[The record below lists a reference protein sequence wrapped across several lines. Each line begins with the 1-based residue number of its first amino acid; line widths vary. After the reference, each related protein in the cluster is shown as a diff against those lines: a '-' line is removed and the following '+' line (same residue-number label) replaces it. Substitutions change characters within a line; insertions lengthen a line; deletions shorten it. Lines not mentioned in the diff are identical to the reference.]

1 MENKIIKNNAISA
14 YLLFGISV
22 IFLFIK
28 NNKNIANDF
37 VKWHTKS
44 AIFIHFL
51 MILDIIFFRFYKVW
65 SGFFILN
72 YEVSNII
79 FMWILIFLFLAL
91 FLWIYKAYKWETF
104 STKEIIKIKNEKN
117 LLDVNKDWNFWEKD
131 KLTIILSYIP
141 FLWQIFSSKYDKHE
155 TIKEI
160 LKVNVFVTFILSLL
174 FINNYNNLSQILLL
188 IYFIFVAFIGVNLFS
203 RSELVSIN
211 LPNYLKFSEICLHT
225 KVLAIY
231 LKKYLSWK
239 FIEYKIILEEKRKE
253 EELKDLK
260 IFEENKNLDDFKW
273 PKKIIYLPIFNLFLI
288 FFKKTKLETHKKNA
302 LTINFLLI
310 TALILIFVFNIF
322 SIKILILFLFP
333 ISYWIGNIDKINYRI
348 PLIYG
353 IYETYT
359 NFIKFFQKTKKFI
372 KEKKNETNELK
383 IKVWEKIENKE

>member
-1 MENKIIKNNAISA
+1 MGLIIIIIAIVNIITIIDTISFINKKNNEKGEKELLSQLNENNKQNFKKNNYFFIKIKMENKIIKNNAISA
-14 YLLFGISV
+14 YLLFGISF

-28 NNKNIANDF
+28 NNKNISNDF

-44 AIFIHFL
+44 AILIHFL

-188 IYFIFVAFIGVNLFS
+188 IYFIFIAFIGVNLFS
-203 RSELVSIN
+203 RSELVSIH
-211 LPNYLKFSEICLHT
+211 LPN
-225 KVLAIY
+225 
-231 LKKYLSWK
+231 
-239 FIEYKIILEEKRKE
+239 
-253 EELKDLK
+253 
-260 IFEENKNLDDFKW
+260 
-273 PKKIIYLPIFNLFLI
+273 
-288 FFKKTKLETHKKNA
+288 
-302 LTINFLLI
+302 
-310 TALILIFVFNIF
+310 
-322 SIKILILFLFP
+322 
-333 ISYWIGNIDKINYRI
+333 
-348 PLIYG
+348 
-353 IYETYT
+353 
-359 NFIKFFQKTKKFI
+359 
-372 KEKKNETNELK
+372 
-383 IKVWEKIENKE
+383 